1 MYKFKTSFLLLILC
15 MHIISCGTKKPVFDP
30 NTTKTDYIS
39 FGTGGGFTGKV
50 NRYYLSVSGD
60 IFVASD
66 SMFTKIANVSTEMTN
81 QIFKNYTVLGLDKMI
96 LNDPGN
102 KYYFIE
108 RNIGGEKQIL
118 TWGKNPLDNTN
129 ISTYFDIL
137 MKPVKDKN
145 VK

>member
-1 MYKFKTSFLLLILC
+1 MYKFTTSFLLLILC
-15 MHIISCGTKKPVFDP
+15 IHIISCGTKKPVFDP
-30 NTTKTDYIS
+30 TTTKTDYIS
-39 FGTGGGFTGKV
+39 FGKGGGFTGKV
-50 NRYYLSVSGD
+50 NRYYLNDSGE

-66 SMFTKIANVSTEMTN
+66 STFTKITTVSTEMTN